1 MHSNEGD
8 AVFEGPGS
16 FKSGI
21 LGIRS
26 GGATPA
32 AGSMRG
38 TGTTAVGS
46 VNSVNTGQ
54 GGGGLGVL
62 KAQAQALVDYLEEEL
77 RGFELPEGI

>member
-8 AVFEGPGS
+8 TVFEGPGS
-16 FKSGI
+16 YKSGT

-32 AGSMRG
+32 AGSLRG
-38 TGTTAVGS
+38 NTCTTAVGS
-46 VNSVNTGQ
+46 VSSV
-54 GGGGLGVL
+54 GGGSGGSLGIL
-62 KAQAQALVDYLEEEL
+62 KTQAQALADYLEKEL